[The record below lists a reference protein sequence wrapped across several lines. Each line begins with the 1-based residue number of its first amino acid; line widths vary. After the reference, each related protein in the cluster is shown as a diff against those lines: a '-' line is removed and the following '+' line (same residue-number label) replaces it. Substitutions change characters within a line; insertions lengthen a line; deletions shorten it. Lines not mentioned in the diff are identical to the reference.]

1 MSKKCND
8 EAKNVLK
15 SILKRKNVGYD
26 DLADLLGQIGVIETP
41 GSVNSKINRGT
52 FSFAF
57 FMQCMKVLDINEISL
72 KDL

>member
-1 MSKKCND
+1 MTNEWND

-15 SILKRKNVGYD
+15 SILKRKDVGYD

-57 FMQCMKVLDINEISL
+57 FMQCMKVLGINKI
-72 KDL
+72 DLN